1 MSLFG
6 QLSLE
11 GLGLEAPKKET
22 KKKEVKPAATKKPK
36 EAKKETK
43 PAAKKAEV
51 KPLAEDTVLEKGTLY
66 CQPLAIN
73 FEKKSVKELK
83 ELLTERSF
91 LEADYFEF
99 FSLAE
104 NAVLAA
110 LPYIRTVPLTDTV
123 SPEDRLV
130 RFGDSVSVPDDDGSY
145 SIKDLLAM
153 FIEAYPHYEGADAI
167 KLADGLYAPLPQTM
181 ITGLE
186 GIKAGATV
194 VVGDKEAV
202 VPTDF
207 KTQGDVFKLIDPAFA
222 ELDKLPVKAELVLV
236 DGKVIPYFFHRKT
249 EEVKV
254 KAAPPKAKPEKKV
267 KLPVK
272 LAFTFGIQAVQL
284 TA

>member
-1 MSLFG
+1 MLQEDLYYTVCQGRLYWRGLFLLFIVVRSDRREKKMSLFG

-130 RFGDSVSVPDDDGSY
+130 RFGDSVSVPDDDDTGH
-145 SIKDLLAM
+145 IK
-153 FIEAYPHYEGADAI
+153 
-167 KLADGLYAPLPQTM
+167 
-181 ITGLE
+181 TGLPR
-186 GIKAGATV
+186 KRA
-194 VVGDKEAV
+194 
-202 VPTDF
+202 
-207 KTQGDVFKLIDPAFA
+207 QGVF
-222 ELDKLPVKAELVLV
+222 
-236 DGKVIPYFFHRKT
+236 
-249 EEVKV
+249 
-254 KAAPPKAKPEKKV
+254 
-267 KLPVK
+267 
-272 LAFTFGIQAVQL
+272 
-284 TA
+284 